1 MERTSVIRQHTLY
14 DIPSHILRT
23 CLLSLTTMV
32 SFQEGQD
39 SSVVDEPLNET
50 EDVMAA
56 TVTDEE
62 DDYANENASEWIELM
77 GLDLLLKVCMATNQ

>member
-1 MERTSVIRQHTLY
+1 
-14 DIPSHILRT
+14 
-23 CLLSLTTMV
+23 MV

-39 SSVVDEPLNET
+39 SSIVDEPLNET

-62 DDYANENASEWIELM
+62 DDYANENASEWSELM
-77 GLDLLLKVCMATNQ
+77 GPDLLLKVCMATNQ